1 MSDIAPH
8 TIAWQAT
15 YNGTL
20 DDDFGVADLFD
31 LSMADLKSITHWQF
45 DVVDG
50 TAIDLV
56 IVGVEYARKVIE
68 PDLTPVEGEN
78 VSGEAEEDF
87 SAEVTVVQ
95 QIKLLSSHY
104 KYSMMV
110 VHKFEWM
117 TPDLGTTLDEDVLDP
132 LLIMKGA
139 EDMAKISW
147 IMAEIMAE
155 GAEIKEEDL
164 DPGARRHLL
173 ASGCPAYWPRG
184 GLKPRCKVKQ
194 WLEETAEKIVEVV
207 EEVVETGEKIVEEVV
222 ETVEEIVQETKEVVE
237 ETVEEIVQETKEVF
251 KETAEE
257 VAQKSKEV
265 FKKAEEKIVLG
276 VTKAIDATTKF
287 VNKVKDGLSAA
298 VNWYGR
304 RAARLKW
311 R

>member
-31 LSMADLKSITHWQF
+31 LTMADLKSITHWQF
-45 DVVDG
+45 DVEDG
-50 TAIDLV
+50 TVIDLV

-68 PDLTPVEGEN
+68 EEDITPVEGEN
-78 VSGEAEEDF
+78 VSGEAEEDY
-87 SAEVTVVQ
+87 SEEVTVVQ

-117 TPDLGTTLDEDVLDP
+117 TPDLQTTLDEDVLDP
-132 LLIMKGA
+132 LLIEKGG

-147 IMAEIMAE
+147 IVAEMMAE

-173 ASGCPAYWPRG
+173 ARGCPSYRCWFG
-184 GLKPRCKVKQ
+184 RCKLK
-194 WLEETAEKIVEVV
+194 ARCKIKKKIVEVV
-207 EEVVETGEKIVEEVV
+207 QKTKAVFKEAGEKIV
-222 ETVEEIVQETKEVVE
+222 Q
-237 ETVEEIVQETKEVF
+237 
-251 KETAEE
+251 
-257 VAQKSKEV
+257 
-265 FKKAEEKIVLG
+265 G
-276 VTKAIDATTKF
+276 VTKAIDATKKF
-287 VNKVKDGLSAA
+287 FNKVKDGLLAA